1 MASPICKLGAPIG
14 PRLMH
19 SPGPLRG
26 PSFYAHGAASA
37 FCSSG
42 ARPFNRDKD
51 RQDATLLILDCRLL
65 PPNNRLLFTPVP
77 QPICLPCPTA
87 FFICGRWDP
96 ATDGTLRKR
105 HGKREPFCGPPSM
118 VSKWLSQYAACNMFS
133 TLYTAQTR
141 TQVKYSTSHRAGSV
155 QCAVHREA
163 YTVSQSTLTVRPVP
177 WAARWGFTT
186 ATRSSVKNRR
196 AASEVPSRIIAQSL
210 PRLRLNPHCTSRS
223 KVSAQLC
230 PAVPTAHARYSISL
244 ITTDGFWHSTA
255 ANQHLDATSNGQR

>member
-105 HGKREPFCGPPSM
+105 HGKRENLF
-118 VSKWLSQYAACNMFS
+118 AAHLQWCLNGSAS
-133 TLYTAQTR
+133 TQHVACSVHC
-141 TQVKYSTSHRAGSV
+141 TQHRHAHRSST
-155 QCAVHREA
+155 VHRTGRA
-163 YTVSQSTLTVRPVP
+163 VCSARYVGRPTPCLSRPHRSTRSVGCQVGFYDSSQQSTCSLR
-177 WAARWGFTT
+177 GSLSDH
-186 ATRSSVKNRR
+186 RSEP
-196 AASEVPSRIIAQSL
+196 AS
-210 PRLRLNPHCTSRS
+210 
-223 KVSAQLC
+223 
-230 PAVPTAHARYSISL
+230 PAPEPPLHVT
-244 ITTDGFWHSTA
+244 
-255 ANQHLDATSNGQR
+255 

>member
-105 HGKREPFCGPPSM
+105 YRKREN
-118 VSKWLSQYAACNMFS
+118 LSRPTLDGGLNGSAS
-133 TLYTAQTR
+133 TQRVTCSVHWTQTR
-141 TQVKYSTSHRAGSV
+141 TQIKYATSHRAVCSPRYLGRPTPCLSRP
-155 QCAVHREA
+155 HR
-163 YTVSQSTLTVRPVP
+163 S
-177 WAARWGFTT
+177 
-186 ATRSSVKNRR
+186 TRSVDCQVGFYDSNSV
-196 AASEVPSRIIAQSL
+196 VTQ
-210 PRLRLNPHCTSRS
+210 
-223 KVSAQLC
+223 
-230 PAVPTAHARYSISL
+230 
-244 ITTDGFWHSTA
+244 
-255 ANQHLDATSNGQR
+255 